1 MIREQA
7 KRTPKGQWVRII
19 GGWSPYQ
26 FKEKRMPTVK
36 ELNEA
41 APDTPTFVLFLY
53 SQGMINRAAVQ
64 ALGLTAQTP
73 RRPRAGGTSSSMA
86 GRSCMPSRT
95 RRSSIR

>member
-7 KRTPKGQWVRII
+7 QRTPKGQWVRVI

-26 FKEKRMPTVK
+26 FNEKRMPTVR

-41 APDTPTFVLFLY
+41 ASDTPTFVLFLY

-64 ALGLTAQTP
+64 ALGWPLRQGK
-73 RRPRAGGTSSSMA
+73 RIQ
-86 GRSCMPSRT
+86 MPNTVSP
-95 RRSSIR
+95 